1 MHIKNYEMEIANSKR
16 QTDDYGKKLH
26 WQESNDFQVIYTW
39 CIECSMQAVKGKA
52 NLEVQRD
59 QEIATNDHQWKSNL
73 SIAHS
78 CFQIFFLEFF
88 PNTQESTFITGI
100 KQNA

>member
-1 MHIKNYEMEIANSKR
+1 MEMLT
-16 QTDDYGKKLH
+16 QTDKQMIEERNFTDRKATTSKL
-26 WQESNDFQVIYTW
+26 YTW
-39 CIECSMQAVKGKA
+39 CIECSTQAVKGEA

-59 QEIATNDHQWKSNL
+59 QETATNDHQWKSNL